1 MTKPFEAG
9 DQTPGGRHAGPRAA
23 YEAMVRASL
32 EAQGVPMPETRY
44 PEIAAE
50 AERLA
55 ENVRGQAG
63 RLSYSDEPAHF
74 AALLV
79 REKADG

>member
-1 MTKPFEAG
+1 MTGTFNAG
-9 DQTPGGRHAGPRAA
+9 DQTTGGRRDEPRAA

-55 ENVRGQAG
+55 DGVRGQAG